1 MPFDVERIKAICFD
15 VDGTLSNTDDQWVSR
30 FERFFTPFRK
40 VMFGYQPH
48 QAARMVVMGMETP
61 GNLLYHFLDIL
72 RIDGHFAKLYSFL
85 AQRMKLVQ
93 RKQFLIVEGTH
104 VMLEALKKQ
113 YPMSVVSAR
122 DANSTLAFLEQFEIT
137 GYFHSVAT
145 SQTCKYTKPFPDPIL
160 KVAEDMGVKPEECLM
175 IGDTTVDI
183 RAGRAAGAQTLGVL
197 CGFGTE
203 DELVRAGA
211 DLILPT
217 PFHVLPYL
225 GLAQVLPEVA
235 KPVVTEVEE

>member
-1 MPFDVERIKAICFD
+1 MPLDIERIEAICFD
-15 VDGTLSNTDDQWVSR
+15 VDGTLSDTDDQWVAR

-40 VMFGYQPH
+40 VMFGYHPH
-48 QAARMVVMGMETP
+48 QAARMMVMGMETP

-72 RIDGHFAKLYSFL
+72 RIDGHFARLYSLL
-85 AQRMKLVQ
+85 AQRLKLVQ

-104 VMLEALKKQ
+104 VMLETMMAHF
-113 YPMSVVSAR
+113 PMSVVSAR
-122 DANSTLAFLEQFEIT
+122 DANSTLAFLDQFDIAKH
-137 GYFHSVAT
+137 FHSVAT

-160 KVAEDMGVKPEECLM
+160 KVAEDMGVKPENCLM

-217 PFHVLPYL
+217 PFHVLAHL
-225 GLAQVLPEVA
+225 GLAEPAVME
-235 KPVVTEVEE
+235 TEE

>member
-1 MPFDVERIKAICFD
+1 MPLDVDRIKAICFD
-15 VDGTLSNTDDQWVSR
+15 VDGTLSDTDDQWVSR

-85 AQRMKLVQ
+85 AQRLKLVQ

-104 VMLEALKKQ
+104 VMLETMKVH

-137 GYFHSVAT
+137 EHFLSVAT

-160 KVAEDMGVKPEECLM
+160 KVAEDMGVKPENCLM

-183 RAGRAAGAQTLGVL
+183 RAGKAAGAQTLGVL

-217 PFHVLPYL
+217 PFDVLPHL
-225 GLAQVLPEVA
+225 GLTDPI
-235 KPVVTEVEE
+235 VVEVEE